1 MVTSLNFFGTGAW
14 AGAPEGPD
22 DQPGASAG
30 HLSSTQRHS
39 VQHLW
44 EAAVDFLSRESPLP
58 SITAIKHD
66 LFTRQTDYA
75 GEAVAVRRELVAE
88 KVFPAW
94 PERGEAASVP
104 VVSFLDGELLDDV
117 RDPRSCLLPPEQWP
131 EEPPRSRVW
140 ASDTEWYKIV
150 KEGAARGIF
159 AEVPDELV
167 FRDSAGRPVVNGAM
181 GIDKHPKGPVPGPTL
196 LRFISIF
203 TPINSYMRKL
213 RGDDHTLPTA
223 TMLNACILEDGEEL
237 WDDAEDQKGCFNIF
251 RLPDEWLG
259 YCAYSKQVSAAAFG
273 DDPNRMAWVGIRSV
287 AMGSKIAVS
296 IMQRVI
302 RTLVFDIVGA
312 DPRAELRRDRAF
324 PDGDVSIV
332 CLDGFDFVRKAQS
345 RLCKLQIV
353 ESMEHQHFVAAC
365 AKHGI
370 PLNPAKSLVAQLRA
384 GILGGLLLGDKG
396 WLKLAPEKANAL
408 VVKTAVL
415 ATEQQWQAGALQHW
429 AGQACFAAGF
439 RRPLF
444 AVLEQIFP
452 AIQTAL
458 DAPAPA
464 DAAVI
469 DEMIAFACLLPL
481 AYTNLRAPVK
491 RTISCTDASEDGG
504 GAVCPAQCGAVTCC
518 VDCLL
523 QHRRQGCSLA
533 GSQVLSESGQKHV
546 RLEADDEF
554 TAWEH
559 WTVPGGSYAGA
570 RRLAH
575 AAGPRHRH
583 AAGLGGRSVVDA
595 DAHGQLAVQRLLWR
609 VLHWGFAVVQHP
621 WDSPLWQSEGVQ
633 SLLRYK
639 GVLCTRVT
647 VTGVAPA
654 AGDTDLCL
662 LHNCRLLEQTF
673 SAEETVAQ
681 RGASACTQ
689 EQFCAAY
696 SRAVARALRELGQQ
710 GVPAAPSDQPARVET
725 QLARARRGGT
735 QGALAPAAQEIGRL
749 LQRMVPGG
757 EQAHLRS
764 MLSWADT
771 KGAHVWMSTSEVAD
785 LRQTVPYPAFAWKWH
800 VVMSYRWKAKQ
811 HINVLELIAYLNY
824 VRKKSR
830 SRCYHSLRFIN
841 VFDSQVAAAVVAKG
855 RSSSRRLNRPR
866 RKLMALEL
874 AMDAYSFG
882 VWTIS
887 EWQFADA
894 ASRLHAGDGEG

>member
-58 SITAIKHD
+58 SITAIEHD
-66 LFTRQTDYA
+66 LFARRTDYA

-104 VVSFLDGELLDDV
+104 VVSFLDGELLDD
-117 RDPRSCLLPPEQWP
+117 
-131 EEPPRSRVW
+131 

-259 YCAYSKQVSAAAFG
+259 YCTYSKQVSAAAFG

-312 DPRAELRRDRAF
+312 DPRTELRRDRAF

-370 PLNPAKSLVAQLRA
+370 PLNPANSLVAQLRA
-384 GILGGLLLGDKG
+384 GILGGM
-396 WLKLAPEKANAL
+396 W
-408 VVKTAVL
+408 
-415 ATEQQWQAGALQHW
+415 
-429 AGQACFAAGF
+429 
-439 RRPLF
+439 
-444 AVLEQIFP
+444 I
-452 AIQTAL
+452 AI
-458 DAPAPA
+458 
-464 DAAVI
+464 
-469 DEMIAFACLLPL
+469 M
-481 AYTNLRAPVK
+481 
-491 RTISCTDASEDGG
+491 G
-504 GAVCPAQCGAVTCC
+504 
-518 VDCLL
+518 
-523 QHRRQGCSLA
+523 
-533 GSQVLSESGQKHV
+533 
-546 RLEADDEF
+546 
-554 TAWEH
+554 
-559 WTVPGGSYAGA
+559 
-570 RRLAH
+570 
-575 AAGPRHRH
+575 
-583 AAGLGGRSVVDA
+583 
-595 DAHGQLAVQRLLWR
+595 
-609 VLHWGFAVVQHP
+609 
-621 WDSPLWQSEGVQ
+621 
-633 SLLRYK
+633 
-639 GVLCTRVT
+639 
-647 VTGVAPA
+647 
-654 AGDTDLCL
+654 
-662 LHNCRLLEQTF
+662 
-673 SAEETVAQ
+673 
-681 RGASACTQ
+681 
-689 EQFCAAY
+689 
-696 SRAVARALRELGQQ
+696 
-710 GVPAAPSDQPARVET
+710 
-725 QLARARRGGT
+725 
-735 QGALAPAAQEIGRL
+735 
-749 LQRMVPGG
+749 
-757 EQAHLRS
+757 
-764 MLSWADT
+764 
-771 KGAHVWMSTSEVAD
+771 
-785 LRQTVPYPAFAWKWH
+785 
-800 VVMSYRWKAKQ
+800 
-811 HINVLELIAYLNY
+811 
-824 VRKKSR
+824 
-830 SRCYHSLRFIN
+830 
-841 VFDSQVAAAVVAKG
+841 
-855 RSSSRRLNRPR
+855 
-866 RKLMALEL
+866 
-874 AMDAYSFG
+874 
-882 VWTIS
+882 
-887 EWQFADA
+887 
-894 ASRLHAGDGEG
+894 

>member
-1 MVTSLNFFGTGAW
+1 MQPSGTQPRGDLLPIPAAAARQHAEIQSVAAGRAAKFASRCRAAVWCMVTSLNFFGTGAW

-58 SITAIKHD
+58 STTAIKHD

-75 GEAVAVRRELVAE
+75 GEAVAVQRELVAE
-88 KVFPAW
+88 KVFLAW
-94 PERGEAASVP
+94 PERGEAASAP
-104 VVSFLDGELLDDV
+104 VVSRLDGQLLDDV
-117 RDPRSCLLPPEQWP
+117 RDPRSRLLPPEQWP
-131 EEPPRSRVW
+131 EEPPRSRAW
-140 ASDTEWYKIV
+140 ASDREWYKIV

-159 AEVPDELV
+159 AEVPGELV
-167 FRDSAGRPVVNGAM
+167 SRDSAARPVVNGAM
-181 GIDKHPKGPVPGPTL
+181 GIDKRPKGPVPGPTL

-213 RGDDHTLPTA
+213 RGGDHTLPTA

-251 RLPDEWLG
+251 CLPDEWLG

-302 RTLVFDIVGA
+302 RALVFDIVGA
-312 DPRAELRRDRAF
+312 DPRTELRRGRAF

-332 CLDGFDFVRKAQS
+332 CLDGFYFVRKAQS

-408 VVKTAVL
+408 VVKTAAL

-444 AVLEQIFP
+444 AVLEQISP

-469 DEMIAFACLLPL
+469 DEMVAFACLLPL
-481 AYTNLRAPVK
+481 ACTNLRAPVK

-518 VDCLL
+518 VECLL

-533 GSQVLSESGQKHV
+533 GVRLPGFFESGSGPEVLSESGQKHV

-554 TAWEH
+554 TAREH
-559 WTVPGGSYAGA
+559 WTVPGGSHAGA

-575 AAGPRHRH
+575 AAGPRHRR
-583 AAGLGGRSVVDA
+583 AAGLGGRRVVDA

-609 VLHWGFAVVQHP
+609 VLRWGFAVVQHP

-639 GVLCTRVT
+639 GALCTRVT

-654 AGDTDLCL
+654 AGDTDLRL
-662 LHNCRLLEQTF
+662 LRNCRLLEQTF

-681 RGASACTQ
+681 RGVSACTQ

-735 QGALAPAAQEIGRL
+735 QGALAPAAQEIVRL
-749 LQRMVPGG
+749 LQRMVPGR

-811 HINVLELIAYLNY
+811 HINVLE
-824 VRKKSR
+824 
-830 SRCYHSLRFIN
+830 
-841 VFDSQVAAAVVAKG
+841 
-855 RSSSRRLNRPR
+855 
-866 RKLMALEL
+866 
-874 AMDAYSFG
+874 
-882 VWTIS
+882 
-887 EWQFADA
+887 
-894 ASRLHAGDGEG
+894 